1 MQKQNSKQ
9 VFSVNALGI
18 LVPSAVL
25 WGFLASQVYAEPLPL
40 LTPATKP
47 ITTLEQKQVGKLP
60 AGTEASFVVVNS
72 GSNST
77 ALVQEN
83 QPVVLP
89 IAGKLGNKDIPKD
102 SVLVGTLKRLTE
114 KSGVFEFTKLV
125 LGTRVYA
132 VKMKSE
138 SVNGRLMQDPK
149 AMQAMM
155 SDMQGVTSGLPTAEE
170 IQKKQDAGM
179 ARAAASMAPDL
190 LSGFIPGGELLSG
203 AARAA
208 QSASEADERKRS
220 EAEGAAMTAR
230 IEAMMKKLQTNTAQT
245 PSILFAEI
253 APLQPLKMKFLE
265 SVDLNTPVATLS
277 APMKAQGVFTESD
290 PGSEP

>member
-1 MQKQNSKQ
+1 MRKRSSKQ
-9 VFSVNALGI
+9 IILVNALG
-18 LVPSAVL
+18 SAVL

-40 LTPATKP
+40 MNPVATP
-47 ITTLEQKQVGKLP
+47 EQKQTGKFP
-60 AGTEASFVVVNS
+60 AGTEASFLIVVNS
-72 GSNST
+72 SSNSS

-89 IAGKLGNKDIPKD
+89 IAGKLSNKDIPKD
-102 SVLVGTLKRLTE
+102 SVLVGTLKRLTKE
-114 KSGVFEFTKLV
+114 SGVFEFTKLV

-132 VKMKSE
+132 VKIKSE
-138 SVNGRLMQDPK
+138 SVNGRLMEDPK

-155 SDMQGVTSGLPTAEE
+155 SDMQGITSGLPTAEE

-179 ARAAASMAPDL
+179 ARAAASMVPDL

-203 AARAA
+203 AASAA
-208 QSASEADERKRS
+208 QADESKRS
-220 EAEGAAMTAR
+220 EAEGAAMTAKM
-230 IEAMMKKLQTNTAQT
+230 EAMMKKLQTKTAPT
-245 PSILFAEI
+245 PSVLFAEI
-253 APLQPLKMKFLE
+253 APLQPLKMKFME
-265 SVDLNTPVATLS
+265 AVDLNTPVATLS